1 MKKFGILVICV
12 LCSMLGMNHV
22 KATDT
27 VNVYLFSG
35 STCSFCA
42 AEREFLQKIQ
52 SDYPYMHVIEYEVW
66 EHPDNAKLHEKV
78 KERLNS
84 SSQGV
89 PFLVIGDKSFTGYD
103 EARETDIRR
112 ALEYYETEE
121 APDIVADVIN
131 GVPEKEK
138 ESYESKELVE
148 EKKDEIDWEN
158 IIIGAVIIIAMG
170 FVIYLYYNTKIR
182 K

>member
-1 MKKFGILVICV
+1 
-12 LCSMLGMNHV
+12 MLGISQV

-103 EARETDIRR
+103 EARETMPVWIDDNALLLPAATVSFNRR
-112 ALEYYETEE
+112 KSSSLKMTL
-121 APDIVADVIN
+121 
-131 GVPEKEK
+131 GWL
-138 ESYESKELVE
+138 S
-148 EKKDEIDWEN
+148 
-158 IIIGAVIIIAMG
+158 AVNA
-170 FVIYLYYNTKIR
+170 V
-182 K
+182 